1 MNDAQALK
9 TTPLYEEHVA
19 LGAAFTDFGGWNMP
33 VRYTSDLAEHAA
45 VREAAGIFDIS
56 HMAEF
61 FFDGPGAA
69 AFLDHALVG
78 VASEINQGRAKYSL
92 IVNEQGGIIDDLI
105 VYRFTDE
112 RFLII
117 ANAGN
122 HQAVWAALNDR
133 TAGFDV
139 TLDDATSR
147 YALIAVQG
155 PRAVE
160 VLKTLTDAPLD
171 DLKYYSIFEGEFNGA
186 HAFFARTGYTG
197 EDGFELL
204 VKNEDA
210 VATWRAILSAGSSV
224 GLIPAG
230 YACRDTLRLEAGM
243 PLYGNEL
250 GLHTTPFD
258 AGFARVVRLDHDF
271 VGASALINKA
281 GDTPDRKLLALVGE
295 GRRAARAHYELFES
309 EASDRPIGEITTG
322 ALSPTLGYP
331 IAMAYID
338 SVHSELGTTVWA
350 DVRGSRQPMQISS
363 LPFYKRAK

>member
-1 MNDAQALK
+1 
-9 TTPLYEEHVA
+9 
-19 LGAAFTDFGGWNMP
+19 
-33 VRYTSDLAEHAA
+33 
-45 VREAAGIFDIS
+45 
-56 HMAEF
+56 
-61 FFDGPGAA
+61 
-69 AFLDHALVG
+69 
-78 VASEINQGRAKYSL
+78 
-92 IVNEQGGIIDDLI
+92 
-105 VYRFTDE
+105 
-112 RFLII
+112 
-117 ANAGN
+117 
-122 HQAVWAALNDR
+122 
-133 TAGFDV
+133 
-139 TLDDATSR
+139 
-147 YALIAVQG
+147 VQG

-271 VGASALINKA
+271 VGASALANKA
-281 GDTPDRKLLALVGE
+281 GDVPDRKLVALVGE

-309 EASDRPIGEITTG
+309 EASEHPIGGITTG

-338 SVHSELGTTVWA
+338 SVHSDLGTTIWA